1 MNAIKHLDETHD
13 VALQSWVE
21 SANDLST
28 PFPIQNLPLGIVR
41 RKGST
46 EAWRGG
52 IAIGDQILD
61 LEALAG
67 TNLLDQSAAA
77 AARAC
82 CSAALN
88 EFIALGPAS
97 WRSLRVAVSRL
108 LRKGASAVT
117 YADSLLIPQADAELK
132 LPLTIGN
139 YSDFFAS
146 IHHARR
152 TARIVRGQEDVA
164 PNYRWVPI
172 AYHGRASSVVVSGT
186 PVSRPFGQSM
196 PPGSSS
202 PSIAPSRRLDYEL
215 EMAAVVGAENPL
227 GQPVPV
233 AAANDHIFGLC
244 LMNDWSA
251 RDIQAFEAMP
261 LGPFL
266 AKSFATTIAPWI
278 VTMAA
283 LEPFR
288 VPLEQRAD
296 DDPSPLSYLDNS
308 GAAARAGIRIDLEAA
323 LVTEQMRRDGLP
335 PVRLTRSKFEHLY
348 WSLEQMVTHQTSNGC
363 NLRVGDILG
372 TGTISGPSKE
382 AAACLLEITEGGK
395 DPVQL
400 PSGEIR
406 IYLEDGDEIE
416 INGYCHQDGFRSIGF
431 GSCRGRIV
439 PANGTGLL
447 A

>member
-1 MNAIKHLDETHD
+1 
-13 VALQSWVE
+13 
-21 SANDLST
+21 
-28 PFPIQNLPLGIVR
+28 
-41 RKGST
+41 
-46 EAWRGG
+46 
-52 IAIGDQILD
+52 
-61 LEALAG
+61 
-67 TNLLDQSAAA
+67 
-77 AARAC
+77 
-82 CSAALN
+82 
-88 EFIALGPAS
+88 
-97 WRSLRVAVSRL
+97 
-108 LRKGASAVT
+108 
-117 YADSLLIPQADAELK
+117 
-132 LPLTIGN
+132 
-139 YSDFFAS
+139 
-146 IHHARR
+146 
-152 TARIVRGQEDVA
+152 
-164 PNYRWVPI
+164 
-172 AYHGRASSVVVSGT
+172 
-186 PVSRPFGQSM
+186 
-196 PPGSSS
+196 
-202 PSIAPSRRLDYEL
+202 
-215 EMAAVVGAENPL
+215 MAAVVGAENPL

-288 VPLEQRAD
+288 APLEQRAD

-323 LVTEQMRRDGLP
+323 LVTEQMRRGRFLP
-335 PVRLTRSKFEHLY
+335 PIRLTRSKFEHLY

-372 TGTISGPSKE
+372 DRNHFRPF
-382 AAACLLEITEGGK
+382 EGGGWTYLRLLK
-395 DPVQL
+395 EEKIRFSCPAGR
-400 PSGEIR
+400 SGST
-406 IYLEDGDEIE
+406 LEDGDEIE